1 MVLILASK
9 ITFKAKEF
17 IKEINKYDG
26 KSLRRAVYV
35 SANELGFLVARNKEK
50 GLPFNFKQNKETK
63 FIDPVPLT
71 LNSVLYFHDKN
82 KVTFK
87 ILDDE
92 SKGNSPA
99 KYLYP
104 VIGGG
109 SNKAY
114 LTRFTKWLHRNGYA
128 RKDQYPYPNTK
139 NTEFIK
145 TTGANNRVLGFVY
158 ANTQRALNK
167 TKEGF
172 FRKGFVG
179 PAFKKQGAG
188 GKIQGSR
195 VFAKKEPFGGE
206 GKLYRPGIY
215 RVKTDKNSSY
225 IQPLFIYGGIPNVKP
240 KKSFGVQITE
250 IAKKELPN
258 IIMKNVNK
266 YGKTI

>member
-1 MVLILASK
+1 MLILASK
-9 ITFKAKEF
+9 VTFKAKEL
-17 IKEINKYDG
+17 IKEVNKYDG

-35 SANELGFLVARNKEK
+35 SVNEIGFLIARSKEK
-50 GLPFNFKQNKETK
+50 GLPYNFKQNKETK

-71 LNSVLYFHDKN
+71 LNSVLYSADKN
-82 KVTFK
+82 KVTLR

-128 RKDQYPYPNTK
+128 RKDQYPYPNTI
-139 NTEFIK
+139 NTEYIK
-145 TTGANNRVLGFVY
+145 TFGANNRVRGFVY
-158 ANTQRALNK
+158 ANTQRALKK

-172 FRKGFVG
+172 FRKGFIG

-188 GKIQGSR
+188 GNIQGGR
-195 VFAKKEPFGGE
+195 VFARKEPFGGE
-206 GKLYRPGIY
+206 GKEYRPGIY
-215 RVKTDKNSSY
+215 RVKTDGKKNY
-225 IQPLFIYGGIPNVKP
+225 IQPLFIYSGIPSVKP
-240 KKSFGVQITE
+240 KKSFGVQIEE
-250 IAKKELPN
+250 IANRELPN